1 MLLLEFPELCVDIKC
16 SAEVSLPLLMAVLRH
31 VAEAIEQLLG
41 LLQQVAELIDHL
53 PFLLLHVKDHVVMH
67 VSSRAA
73 HHMFHTT

>member
-41 LLQQVAELIDHL
+41 LLQQVAELPDNL
-53 PFLLLHVKDHVVMH
+53 PLFLLHGVRHSIVHHSLPEIIDKDII
-67 VSSRAA
+67 
-73 HHMFHTT
+73 